1 MLCLPTCHY
10 RWIMCSMFLSQIILV
25 QCVPISNNP
34 SPCALDSTL
43 SYSGASSEI
52 LPFLTCIIIFSSL
65 LNHAYQHTNMLL
77 FYHLNKTKWTQKQN
91 FSSPASHWPYTVPSV
106 AKFKMCPHLFTLAL
120 LILFKTHSKQAFV
133 TLLHWECSCQGQRM
147 ASTLLNSM
155 VNS

>member
-1 MLCLPTCHY
+1 MNHVLHVPVSDNPGAV
-10 RWIMCSMFLSQIILV
+10 CSYLKQSFSLI
-25 QCVPISNNP
+25 PP
-34 SPCALDSTL
+34 SSIQGHPP
-43 SYSGASSEI
+43 EI

-65 LNHAYQHTNMLL
+65 LNHAYQRTNMLL

-106 AKFKMCPHLFTLAL
+106 AKFKMCLHLFTLAL